1 MRQFA
6 FLILLKPVP
15 IPSAYWRHGR
25 ALLVHRIYS
34 DPLSSIPSSTIYM
47 DSMIAIFAGLSSKQS
62 AQSLQTALP
71 KSAFFKFHPLL
82 DCLLKVLMVSFKI
95 PFGYIWLMEND
106 RIRYVYSRYHI
117 LLKKY
122 IFYNIFSNEI

>member
-1 MRQFA
+1 MLSSTYRNSSNACCMTQGSWLVNWNGGLLRQFA

-34 DPLSSIPSSTIYM
+34 DPLSSILSSTIYM

-95 PFGYIWLMEND
+95 PFGYIWLA
-106 RIRYVYSRYHI
+106 V
-117 LLKKY
+117 
-122 IFYNIFSNEI
+122 